1 MFPFS
6 MFQIGGD
13 LEDLE
18 SALGKPEKSRVF
30 GSGSCSALI
39 KMYPGNKDLYVSH
52 DTWNTYQSMLR
63 ILKKYEMAYMV
74 QAGIGTAFYS
84 SLYNALVYQ
93 S

>member
-1 MFPFS
+1 
-6 MFQIGGD
+6 MFQVGGD

-18 SALGKPEKSRVF
+18 SALGKAEKSRVF

-39 KMYPGNKDLYVSH
+39 KMFPGNKDMYVSH

-74 QAGIGTAFYS
+74 HDGIGKVIIIPS
-84 SLYNALVYQ
+84 P
-93 S
+93 